1 MSAATNAVEIKTSGI
16 SRERLMKVL
25 LAPLVSEKTT
35 MATETSGQYAF
46 RVVGDANKREIGR
59 AVEMMFQVEVAA
71 VQVLNVKGKAKRLGK
86 RMGRRQDWRKAYVRL
101 KPGHNIDFGGG
112 A

>member
-1 MSAATNAVEIKTSGI
+1 MSAVINAAGAKTSGI
-16 SRERLMKVL
+16 SRERLMQVL

-35 MATETSGQYAF
+35 MATEGSGQYAF
-46 RVVGDANKREIGR
+46 RVVGGANKREIGC
-59 AVEMMFQVEVAA
+59 AVELMFEVEVAG
-71 VQVLNVKGKAKRLGK
+71 VQVLNVKGKTKRTGKRL
-86 RMGRRQDWRKAYVRL
+86 GRRQDWRKAYVRL